1 MNRSAVAVAA
11 RSVDRV
17 AVDRC
22 WRSQDRRWLVDAP
35 GVGYRVW
42 DAGGAPVGAAA
53 NPAELGWL
61 PDALGVDPDTLQ
73 QVPVTDPW
81 CVVRR
86 DVARDE

>member
-1 MNRSAVAVAA
+1 MNRSAVAVVA

-22 WRSQDRRWLVDAP
+22 WRSQDRRWLVDQVVDEP
-35 GVGYRVW
+35 GVAYRVW
-42 DAGGAPVGAAA
+42 DAGGAPVGAAT

-61 PDALGVDPDTLQ
+61 PDALGVGPDTLQ

-81 CVVRR
+81 CV
-86 DVARDE
+86 